1 MTEPVFLLQ
10 VTNCSGADMVPTG
23 LCTLSLDMPWLGI
36 FTANTTTTTTT
47 TNVLKIYKYCNYEY
61 SYTRSIL

>member
-10 VTNCSGADMVPTG
+10 VTNCSCADMVPTG

-47 TNVLKIYKYCNYEY
+47 NVLKIYKYCNYAY